1 MATSATVHR
10 RLPIG
15 LLIVA
20 ACALAIPAGAQTVL
34 FDFGND
40 ASFRGVSTAN
50 PDINGNYWNSFR
62 TGVFYQNLIDVAN
75 QPTAIDFGFSTAVAT
90 DSYNGPAG
98 PTDAT
103 TVDSDVFFTDI
114 DSAALGDLG
123 GSLAA
128 AFDYVAGPS
137 LPTNNQ
143 VRFEI
148 QQLDPT
154 MRYELT
160 FFGSHKY
167 TTDATTV
174 YSVYSDSTYTTLVDS
189 VSLDVRDQTD
199 PSLHNRDTVAVLSGL
214 APQTSEILYVEFV
227 GSNGADGYLNALKL
241 VASEAPVAAGDF
253 NGDGLVDA
261 ADYTVW
267 RDNLN
272 GNESAL
278 GGAGDGSGTVDAGD
292 YALWASS
299 YSGSASLATA
309 VPEPVGTLML
319 ILALG
324 GCGISTSR
332 RS

>member
-1 MATSATVHR
+1 MATLAFLNR

-15 LLIVA
+15 LVIVA
-20 ACALAIPAGAQTVL
+20 ACALAVSAGAQTVL

-40 ASFRGVSTAN
+40 ASYRGVSVTS
-50 PDINGNYWNSFR
+50 PDPNGNYWNSLR
-62 TGVFYQNLIDVAN
+62 TGVFYQELLDKTGAA
-75 QPTAIDFGFSTAVAT
+75 TTIDFGFSTGVAT

-98 PTDAT
+98 PTTAANKD
-103 TVDSDVFFTDI
+103 VEVFFTDI

-123 GSLAA
+123 VLEA

-154 MRYELT
+154 KRYDLT

-174 YSVYSDSTYTTLVDS
+174 YSVYSDNTYTTLVGS

-199 PSLHNRDTVAVLSGL
+199 ASLHNRDTVALLSGL
-214 APQTSEILYVEFV
+214 APQVSDILYVEFV
-227 GSNGADGYLNALKL
+227 GSNGGDGYLNALQL
-241 VASEAPVAAGDF
+241 VATDAPVTVGDF
-253 NGDGLVDA
+253 NGNGLVDA

-272 GNESAL
+272 GDESVL
-278 GGAGDGSGTVDAGD
+278 GGAGDGSGIVDAGD
-292 YALWASS
+292 YTLWKGNYGGAGASS
-299 YSGSASLATA
+299 ATA
-309 VPEPVGTLML
+309 IPEPVSTLML
-319 ILALG
+319 IVALG
-324 GCGISTSR
+324 GCGIAAPR
-332 RS
+332 RR